1 MLHHGRCAGVY
12 VDLSLRP
19 GLKISSHTCTR
30 ARTCM
35 DAYVRTSKHT
45 QVLYCRLLPS
55 EKAYVLL
62 IQNPIFADVMSE
74 WQKWLSRYCI
84 SSCHVFLLLY
94 HIIHVCRSVG
104 LLICERLFAGF
115 LLPVRMDIIAGQI
128 QFEFYVSP
136 HDAFTHAYVQEQAH
150 ALAHLSQSSD
160 RAGCLKS
167 CR

>member
-1 MLHHGRCAGVY
+1 MRRCVCRLELAPWSQNKLAHMHARTHLHGRICANEQAHTSFV
-12 VDLSLRP
+12 LS
-19 GLKISSHTCTR
+19 SS
-30 ARTCM
+30 
-35 DAYVRTSKHT
+35 
-45 QVLYCRLLPS
+45 PS

-94 HIIHVCRSVG
+94 HIMHVCRCVG

-136 HDAFTHAYVQEQAH
+136 HDAFAHAYVQEQAH
-150 ALAHLSQSSD
+150 ALAHLSSSSD